1 MKRRQIARV
10 DLSNP
15 EKPKLVY
22 DVKAFRSDI
31 KDFKH
36 DARVWIQ
43 IESYS
48 PKRSLEQNSLLHIWL
63 TILAEE
69 IGIEIEDIKHLLKE
83 KFLREPLKDKHGNE
97 VADEQGE
104 LQFKIRDTS
113 SLSKAEM
120 SSFMDKVFMWS
131 QSFLNVHLPQPL
143 EQMPLNFD
151 NLNNK

>member
-83 KFLREPLKDKHGNE
+83 KFLREHLKDKHGNE

-131 QSFLNVHLPQPL
+131 QSFLGCNLPQPL
-143 EQMPLNFD
+143 EQVPLNFD
-151 NLNNK
+151 NLNK